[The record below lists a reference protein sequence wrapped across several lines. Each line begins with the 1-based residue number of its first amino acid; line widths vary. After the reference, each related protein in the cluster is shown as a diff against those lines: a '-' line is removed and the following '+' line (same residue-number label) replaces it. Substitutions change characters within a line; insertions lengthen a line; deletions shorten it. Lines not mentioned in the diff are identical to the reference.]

1 MVSKKKA
8 EAGTGASTMKIQYV
22 RSAIGSPEKHKIV
35 IKSLG
40 FKRLNQVVNRVDTP
54 AIRGMVAQVPHL
66 VRILEE
72 KA

>member
-8 EAGTGASTMKIQYV
+8 ETETGVTLKIRYF
-22 RSAIGSPEKHKIV
+22 RSAIGTPEKHKLIV
-35 IKSLG
+35 KSLG

-54 AIRGMVAQVPHL
+54 AVRGMVAQIPHL
-66 VRILEE
+66 VKILEE